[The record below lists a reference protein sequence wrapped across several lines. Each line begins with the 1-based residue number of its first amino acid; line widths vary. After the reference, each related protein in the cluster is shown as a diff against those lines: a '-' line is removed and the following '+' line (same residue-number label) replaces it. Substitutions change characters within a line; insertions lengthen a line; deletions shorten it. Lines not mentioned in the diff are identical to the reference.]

1 MGLVVIEAA
10 ASVVVVVVIVHM
22 LDSLDMKSKQ
32 PISLYVGIPNGI
44 K

>member
-1 MGLVVIEAA
+1 MVGLVVIEAA
-10 ASVVVVVVIVHM
+10 AAVVVVVIVHM

-32 PISLYVGIPNGI
+32 PLSLYAGIPNGI